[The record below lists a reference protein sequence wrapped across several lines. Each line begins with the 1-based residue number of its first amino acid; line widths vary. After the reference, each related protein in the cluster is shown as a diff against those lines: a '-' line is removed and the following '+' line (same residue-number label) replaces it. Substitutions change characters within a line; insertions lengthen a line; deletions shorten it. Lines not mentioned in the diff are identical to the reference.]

1 MRGGLNG
8 LMADIE
14 EISLEISQPV
24 QIKAIDPFLRIRK
37 KISPMVNLEAMK
49 QTELTITGDDEEP
62 RT

>member
-1 MRGGLNG
+1 
-8 LMADIE
+8 MADIE